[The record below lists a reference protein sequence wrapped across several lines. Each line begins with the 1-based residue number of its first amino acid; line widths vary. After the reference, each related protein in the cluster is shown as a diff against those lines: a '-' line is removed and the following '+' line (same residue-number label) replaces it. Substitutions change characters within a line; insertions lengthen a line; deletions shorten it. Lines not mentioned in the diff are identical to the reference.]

1 MQWLILPIAFS
12 TWMAV
17 PLGHAIA
24 RGVPDEIRHNRS
36 RFATAIDA
44 FAILA
49 LAASIGAA
57 FAWWGGAIAA
67 ALALLVRLLARTRW
81 SAMVIGALALG
92 VAGASDGTMIATI
105 ATLLLVPNLLR
116 GALARDWRET
126 VSGTA
131 VQPIGAVLV
140 TAVIS
145 LTLA

>member
-12 TWMAV
+12 TWMAA

-24 RGVPDEIRHNRS
+24 REVPDEVRHNRV

-44 FAILA
+44 FVILA
-49 LAASIGAA
+49 LAVSIGTA

-67 ALALLVRLLARTRW
+67 ALALLLRLLARTRW
-81 SAMVIGALALG
+81 SAMAVGALAMGLT
-92 VAGASDGTMIATI
+92 GASDGTMIATV

-116 GALARDWRET
+116 GALARDWGDT

-140 TAVIS
+140 AAVLS